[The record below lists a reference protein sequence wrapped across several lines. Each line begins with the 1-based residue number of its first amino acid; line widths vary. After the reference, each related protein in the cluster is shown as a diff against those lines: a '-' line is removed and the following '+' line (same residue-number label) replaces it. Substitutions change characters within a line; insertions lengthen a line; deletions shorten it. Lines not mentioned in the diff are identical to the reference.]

1 MNRQVNLST
10 AATTA
15 TPVSTLIRTTAPVGA
30 PHTTPSGRTSLPGI
44 LCVVI
49 ILDHQCNSLFFF
61 TTILFVLLIL
71 WSHSHRKKYNTIM
84 HFFPSRCTPAA
95 PRQCQKMQE
104 FPVHSYETGPEP
116 TSTDSQKC
124 PRANSGPHSK
134 IKFEIFFFCLLNVLI
149 LFIK

>member
-49 ILDHQCNSLFFF
+49 ILDHQCNFLFFF

-71 WSHSHRKKYNTIM
+71 LSHSLRKKYNTIT
-84 HFFPSRCTPAA
+84 HFSPPGA
-95 PRQCQKMQE
+95 PQQPPDNVKKCKN
-104 FPVHSYETGPEP
+104 FL
-116 TSTDSQKC
+116 STLMKLAQSQPQQTVK
-124 PRANSGPHSK
+124 
-134 IKFEIFFFCLLNVLI
+134 NVRELI
-149 LFIK
+149 QGLIVR

>member
-61 TTILFVLLIL
+61 PDFMITFTSQKIQ
-71 WSHSHRKKYNTIM
+71 HNYA
-84 HFFPSRCTPAA
+84 FFPSRCTPAA
-95 PRQCQKMQE
+95 SRQCQKMQE

-134 IKFEIFFFCLLNVLI
+134 IKFENFFLLVK
-149 LFIK
+149 FINIIHQITI

>member
-44 LCVVI
+44 LCIVI

-61 TTILFVLLIL
+61 HNNLICFADFMITFTFT
-71 WSHSHRKKYNTIM
+71 SQKIQHNYA
-84 HFFPSRCTPAA
+84 FFPSRCTPAA

-134 IKFEIFFFCLLNVLI
+134 IKFENFFLLVK
-149 LFIK
+149 FINIIH